1 MAYPN
6 KYHLNTFHVQTEP
19 NPYTIQAAIRDILTR
34 PDAVSVTLVSD
45 VYDTVIPE
53 NASMPC
59 ITLQRISE
67 TIDPVTMLRKTMMQ
81 VDCYSR
87 DHIQADILAEKILN
101 VLMNHSESEKVTI
114 FSIVPTNTTDLSVP
128 ETRLYRV
135 TCDYAIIWRFK

>member
-6 KYHLNTFHVQTEP
+6 KYHLNTFHVKTEP
-19 NPYTIQAAIRDILTR
+19 ELYTIQAAIRDILTR
-34 PDAVSVTLVSD
+34 PAAVSVTNVPD

-53 NASMPC
+53 NVSMPC
-59 ITLQRISE
+59 VTFQRISE

>member
-19 NPYTIQAAIRDILTR
+19 NLYTIQAAIRDILTR

-67 TIDPVTMLRKTMMQ
+67 AIDHVTMLRKTMMQ